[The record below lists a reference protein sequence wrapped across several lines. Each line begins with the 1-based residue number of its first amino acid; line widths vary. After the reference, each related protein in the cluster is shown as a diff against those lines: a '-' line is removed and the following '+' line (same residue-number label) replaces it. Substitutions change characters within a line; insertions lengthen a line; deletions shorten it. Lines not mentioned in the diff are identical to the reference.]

1 MPTMMRRFFL
11 GLTLVFACTA
21 FAASTRQDGSLG
33 KDSALL
39 NPFSHP
45 YTASHAEWTA
55 AARVFATVMKAN
67 PAGPADAESR
77 DAVFAYIDGKLS
89 LDYDRLCAIWT
100 NGRAGSGDGCVS
112 EEEHNTIR
120 NYLDAIVDAERD
132 VQYTGMILKHG
143 NGLAISKLGPT
154 VKSRVLDMASTQ
166 QPGEQLHDPQIEA
179 FRALG
184 YWLSATDNRFTSEEK
199 AQFTT
204 LLLHALPAPDAVAGG
219 RETKMARTILQALGN
234 STRLDVAQALRNWA
248 QVNQATRSY
257 ASPLAASAKTAAFAV
272 ETRGQRDR

>member
-1 MPTMMRRFFL
+1 MTTMTRRFSL
-11 GLTLVFACTA
+11 ALTLVFACSA
-21 FAASTRQDGSLG
+21 FALSPRQDGSLG

-39 NPFSHP
+39 KPFGHP
-45 YTASHAEWTA
+45 YAASHAEWTA
-55 AARVFATVMKAN
+55 AARAFATVMKAN
-67 PAGPADAESR
+67 PTGPSDAESR

-120 NYLDAIVDAERD
+120 TYLDAIVDPARD

-154 VKSRVLDMASTQ
+154 VKTRVLDMASTQ
-166 QPGEQLHDPQIEA
+166 QPLEPFHDPQIESL
-179 FRALG
+179 RALG
-184 YWLSATDNRFTSEEK
+184 YWLSATENRFTPEDK

-204 LLLHALPAPDAVAGG
+204 LLLHALPPADTVAGG
-219 RETKMARTILQALGN
+219 RETAMARAIIQALAN
-234 STRLDVAQALRNWA
+234 SSRPDVAKALLTWA
-248 QVNQATRSY
+248 QVNQATRAY
-257 ASPLAASAKTAAFAV
+257 ASPLAASAKTAAFSV
-272 ETRGQRDR
+272 EKRVQRDR